1 MGQVVHMSVIRCI
14 NSGAESLTIRGE
26 VVLLT
31 EEQKRKNKLIS
42 FCFKINEKIFIVS
55 FNMKLKL

>member
-1 MGQVVHMSVIRCI
+1 MGQVVHMSVIRCK
-14 NSGAESLTIRGE
+14 NSGAESLTRRGE

-42 FCFKINEKIFIVS
+42 FCFKLNEKNVIVS
-55 FNMKLKL
+55 LKIKLKI

>member
-14 NSGAESLTIRGE
+14 NSGAESLTRRGE

-31 EEQKRKNKLIS
+31 EEKKKKNKLIS
-42 FCFKINEKIFIVS
+42 FCFKVNEKSFIVS
-55 FNMKLKL
+55 LKMKLKL